1 MHPCQWNP
9 ISFKQPTLH
18 CWMMGKWMLKAS
30 MSRALSEPPQPRPMS
45 TPQLSSGMFTQVS
58 AAQGRNDLC
67 YSFLNNLISL
77 LGSEW
82 LLHLYI
88 FGGWSTNTIFQQSWK
103 KVLFSMKRVEEEE
116 KRKKY
121 SWWKV
126 LFPIKWVVG
135 GRRRKKKMEKWRK
148 SIIFN
153 QTRGGWRRWLPH
165 TWHSCRTEA
174 PGQLHPNIVIVVIT
188 IVIVI
193 LIS

>member
-1 MHPCQWNP
+1 M
-9 ISFKQPTLH
+9 IS
-18 CWMMGKWMLKAS
+18 G
-30 MSRALSEPPQPRPMS
+30 
-45 TPQLSSGMFTQVS
+45 
-58 AAQGRNDLC
+58 
-67 YSFLNNLISL
+67 YSFLNNLISS

-88 FGGWSTNTIFQQSWK
+88 FGGWPTNTILQQSWR

-148 SIIFN
+148 SIVFN
-153 QTRGGWRRWLPH
+153 QTSGGWRKKKKENVKVEEKYYFLSNKRWVEAMAPTHLAQLPDRG
-165 TWHSCRTEA
+165 TWSVA
-174 PGQLHPNIVIVVIT
+174 PHHRHRHDHHRRHPHHHRQRHLNI
-188 IVIVI
+188 
-193 LIS
+193 